1 MSIVKIFKIIGK
13 NIIVFLPGAVIG
25 VAVVIR
31 FILPWALKK
40 ALAGKE
46 PGAVFAGAIILPPV
60 FLILYGVLGIIIG
73 GFGTVI
79 IYKIVRFVL
88 AKRKNKMMGSGRTE

>member
-1 MSIVKIFKIIGK
+1 MNIAKTLKIIGK
-13 NIIVFLPGAVIG
+13 NILVFLPGAIIG

-31 FILPWALKK
+31 FILPWALEK

-60 FLILYGVLGIIIG
+60 FLILYGALGIIIG
-73 GFGTVI
+73 GFGAVI
-79 IYKIVRFVL
+79 IYNMVRL
-88 AKRKNKMMGSGRTE
+88 ILKKRRIRT